1 MKEKDVLD
9 TLVTI
14 ISVLSMSGI
23 APDAEA
29 VVALRVAADIVGTLQ
44 FRDVTNDTVK
54 GFIRKHLPA
63 DAELL
68 PEDTDY
74 LAAA

>member
-1 MKEKDVLD
+1 MKEKNVLD
-9 TLVTI
+9 ALGNI
-14 ISVLSMSGI
+14 ISVLSMCGI
-23 APDAEA
+23 APDAESA
-29 VVALRVAADIVGTLQ
+29 VALRVAADIAELQ
-44 FRDVTNDTVK
+44 SPNDVTNDTLK